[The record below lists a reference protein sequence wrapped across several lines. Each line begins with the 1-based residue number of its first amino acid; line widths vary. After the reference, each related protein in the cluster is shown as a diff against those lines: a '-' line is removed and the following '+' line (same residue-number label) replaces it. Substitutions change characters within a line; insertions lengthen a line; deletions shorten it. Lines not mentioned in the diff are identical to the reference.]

1 MVVGVCRVTLM
12 VPASQSLKDK
22 RMVLRRIKDRVANKF
37 NCAIAEVGDQDNW
50 QSAQLGFSVV
60 SNEHGFTQSMVQKIL
75 AFIEDLAVA
84 KVTDDEQ
91 DYINYGDEDLEAA
104 SGGSHWEPE
113 E

>member
-12 VPASQSLKDK
+12 VSESHSLKEK

-50 QSAQLGFSVV
+50 QSVELGFAVV
-60 SNEHGFTQSMVQKIL
+60 SNELGFTQSMVQKIL
-75 AFIEDLAVA
+75 AFIDELAVA
-84 KVTDDEQ
+84 KVTNDEQ
-91 DYINYGDEDLEAA
+91 DYINYGDEEV
-104 SGGSHWEPE
+104 GGEPSHWEPE